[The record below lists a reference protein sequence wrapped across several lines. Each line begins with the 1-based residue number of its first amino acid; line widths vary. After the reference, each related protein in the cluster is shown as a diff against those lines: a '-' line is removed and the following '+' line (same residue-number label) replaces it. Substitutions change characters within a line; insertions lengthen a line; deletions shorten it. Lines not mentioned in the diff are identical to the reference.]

1 MEYIYDIVLNFHPCY
16 YEYYEWQ
23 STDKIISIKK
33 IPIYKINN
41 KTYLDL
47 KYNDIII
54 NKTSLPKNNKMFL
67 VTSGI
72 EVMGLLLDKENRIS
86 KRSSLIF
93 EEADD
98 ILEDKD
104 SLKEINLKYTITNH
118 QKPTYLSRLSK
129 EKSSYIIN
137 YLNNLD
143 PIKDEYTLK
152 YLYYDIYN
160 IEEKDSNIIYA
171 KLLSLTKED
180 INKIYES
187 VKRVNIELK

>member
-160 IEEKDSNIIYA
+160 IEEKDSSIIYD

>member
-1 MEYIYDIVLNFHPCY
+1 MEYIYDIVLNFHSCY

-160 IEEKDSNIIYA
+160 IEEKDSHIIYD